1 MGGLPGLLHVS
12 CGKSEAVVDATEPFG
27 DDTLAAYTHPP
38 LDLSDEFDSDTLGTQ
53 WYPVGINTP
62 PPSIWS
68 VSWNERGSPNFVD
81 VVFADGQVQLTG
93 RNARGPPARPIRRG
107 CRCAV
112 ANIDRPIR
120 AVRSRPC

>member
-12 CGKSEAVVDATEPFG
+12 CGKSEAVVDATEPFA

-68 VSWNERGSPNFVD
+68 VSWKSGLISNESKPVIRESRGD
-81 VVFADGQVQLTG
+81 YLA
-93 RNARGPPARPIRRG
+93 
-107 CRCAV
+107 
-112 ANIDRPIR
+112 
-120 AVRSRPC
+120 